1 MTSPEPELIPWSA
14 YDAYREVIAHP
25 GRFEEERFSLTDLRT
40 AATKAEVLFRGWPFI
55 LVDSTR
61 GRTKTKN
68 DRIETELSLTHLTG
82 YVSFER
88 WELHQ
93 SGLFAHKVLMDE
105 ATMPVALARGKV
117 LDFIETVY
125 HVSEAIGSLWRLYV
139 ALGVPEDELV
149 MIAVRYGGML
159 GRVVDVLDPRRAS
172 IFDTPPCA
180 EPLIERHRE
189 LPLVEWRSADA
200 QIAAEMSVE
209 IFERAGWIKPNRP
222 EIEKITREFIAAP
235 RF

>member
-1 MTSPEPELIPWSA
+1 MTSPEPEPIPWSA
-14 YDAYREVIAHP
+14 YDAYREVTAHP
-25 GRFEEERFSLTDLRT
+25 GRFEKERFSLTDLRA

-55 LVDSTR
+55 FFDSTR
-61 GRTKTKN
+61 GRTQTKN
-68 DRIETELSLTHLTG
+68 DRIETEVSLTHLTG

-88 WELHQ
+88 WELNQ

-105 ATMPVALARGKV
+105 ATMPAALSRGKV

-149 MIAVRYGGML
+149 TIAVRYSGML
-159 GRVVDVLDPRRAS
+159 GRVIDVLDPGRAS
-172 IFDTPPCA
+172 IFAMAPCS
-180 EPLIERHRE
+180 ETMIERSRE
-189 LPLVEWRSADA
+189 LPLAEWRSADA
-200 QIAAEMSVE
+200 QIAAEMSIE
-209 IFERAGWIKPNRP
+209 IFERAGWIEPNRP
-222 EIEKITREFIAAP
+222 EIEKIAREFIAAP